1 MFNDTELRT
10 ALLDLLFELGEL
22 ARALILAGGY
32 GLFLKQVHLLSDD
45 VRTLLAR
52 DLWPEAR
59 STEDL
64 DIFLPAE
71 LLADA
76 ASFDDI
82 RPAFDRLGYVPV
94 ETAKYYQF
102 VKLLPGSRN
111 VKIDLHCGP
120 MEPSIRSDVIKRES
134 GTSARR
140 VRPRGA
146 RSKLHGRSTDEALG
160 LEDGDVQIS
169 LDGFRSNG
177 ESYSARIRLPA
188 AFPYLMMKLHA
199 FHDREDG
206 GDHVQSQHHVMDL
219 YRIVAMMTEEEYK
232 HAKELAKQFADAPKF
247 REASQVVCEE
257 FSTKEA
263 VGIIR
268 LREHPLFRADT
279 KPAEFLSVL
288 QELFAI

>member
-1 MFNDTELRT
+1 LRT

-22 ARALILAGGY
+22 AHGLILAGGY

-45 VRTLLAR
+45 VRTVLPR

-59 STEDL
+59 STGDL

-76 ASFDDI
+76 ATFDDI
-82 RPAFDRLGYVPV
+82 RPALDRLGYVPV

-102 VKLLPGSRN
+102 VKPLPGSRN
-111 VKIDLHCGP
+111 VKIDVHCGP
-120 MEPSIRSDVIKRES
+120 MEPSIRSNVIKRES
-134 GTSARR
+134 GASARR
-140 VRPRGA
+140 VRPREA

-160 LEDGDVQIS
+160 LEDRDVRIS
-169 LDGFRSNG
+169 LDGSRSNG
-177 ESYSARIRLPA
+177 EWYSARIRLPA

-199 FHDREDG
+199 FHDREES

-219 YRIVAMMTEEEYK
+219 YRIVAMMTEEEYER
-232 HAKELAKQFADAPKF
+232 AKELANQFADAPKF
-247 REASQVVCEE
+247 REARRIVREE
-257 FSTKEA
+257 FSIEEA

-268 LREHPLFRADT
+268 LREHPLFQAGMR
-279 KPAEFLSVL
+279 PGEFLSVL
-288 QELFAI
+288 HELFGIL